1 MIQFTVRLQRKR
13 WLIFRFNL
21 IFFFLEI
28 VGLISWSALSFVTW
42 QSADRWIF
50 MQSEMIWTKKYGR
63 WSSDGIWSEIWVLIG
78 RWIISWSLD
87 FFLKFLYFVF
97 IKFNS
102 IDFDVNAQTA
112 DGYLNLS
119 RAGAPYLSLKVVHLR
134 GAWPT

>member
-1 MIQFTVRLQRKR
+1 
-13 WLIFRFNL
+13 
-21 IFFFLEI
+21 
-28 VGLISWSALSFVTW
+28 
-42 QSADRWIF
+42 

-78 RWIISWSLD
+78 RWTISWSLD
-87 FFLKFLYFVF
+87 FFFKFLNFVF

-119 RAGAPYLSLKVVHLR
+119 RAGAPYLSLKVGHIKR
-134 GAWPT
+134 GVAYLSHVTERLT